1 MELDFFF
8 AVTLGELEIV
18 ISRLKLLAQTVKA
31 NGSSMCLLCL
41 CTALAAGISWC
52 IGVLKHQILV
62 AGIAILL
69 FYLLKKLGFARNRSP
84 K

>member
-41 CTALAAGISWC
+41 CMALAAGISWC

-62 AGIAILL
+62 VGIAILL